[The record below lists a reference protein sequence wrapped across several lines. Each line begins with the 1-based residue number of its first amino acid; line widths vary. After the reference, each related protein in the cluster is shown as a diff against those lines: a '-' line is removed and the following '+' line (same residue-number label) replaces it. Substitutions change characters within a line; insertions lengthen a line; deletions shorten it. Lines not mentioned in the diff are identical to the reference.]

1 MFIKKVTN
9 RKAGK
14 IYMTY
19 RLVKSKRVEGIP
31 RHIHV
36 LDLGSIPELP
46 VEKHKDLAK
55 RIDQLINN
63 QLDIFSPADLGS
75 EVEQQAHYFY
85 RKLIKKRLDAQA
97 DETEETNEGQ
107 GKELALVDL
116 NSFASVDSKQIGGEW
131 LCSQAFEQLGLAGF
145 FSDHLGFNTNQ
156 VALCLLSLTG
166 RMLHPASER
175 NTAVWLNE
183 NSAAL
188 ELNSPRSGKVD
199 RNRLTGATLWLYRN
213 KDAIEDYI
221 SGKVDDIFGLEDNY
235 FLYDLTNTHFE
246 GSGMGCE
253 KAKYGRNKQK
263 RNDCRQITLGLL
275 TDSSGLPKRSRYYDG
290 NIGENTT
297 FSAVLDELE
306 KGAKDKRPVI
316 VADAGIATEN
326 NLKMALKRGF
336 DYICVSRSAHRDLIE
351 QVSEEKARIFINK
364 SKQQVKA
371 QFFDSELIYD
381 GQGQQRSHK
390 ERILYIEAQPKK
402 NKEKAMIGKKRQRFE
417 TGMATIAESLQKP
430 RADKTVSKINQ
441 RIGRLKERC
450 KGIGEEYGI
459 DITEQNGQ
467 VLTVAWNYNPDNAAE
482 HKAGNYFIRTS
493 IEAEQEELLWKLY
506 RTLGEI
512 ESAFKTLK
520 SDLNMR
526 PIFHRKGENMEAHL
540 NLAVL
545 AYFIV
550 SFIRHRLKQNNI
562 THRWLEIT
570 RIMSTQ
576 KYTVNTLVDNMGKTI
591 VFKTCMRAQQKVAAI
606 YQGMKYKPVPFFTKK
621 VYLDS

>member
-14 IYMTY
+14 IYLTY

-36 LDLGSIPELP
+36 LDLGPIPELP
-46 VEKHKDLAK
+46 VEKHKNLAK

-63 QLDIFSPADLGS
+63 QLDMFIDPQ
-75 EVEQQAHYFY
+75 VEEQAHYFY
-85 RKLIKKRLDAQA
+85 RKLIKKRLDALP
-97 DETEETNEGQ
+97 EETNDSQGQ
-107 GKELALVDL
+107 ELAQVDL
-116 NSFASVDSKQIGGEW
+116 NSFEPVDSKQIGGEW
-131 LCSQAFEQLGLAGF
+131 LCSQAFEQLGLSGF
-145 FSDHLGFNTNQ
+145 FSDRLGFNTNQ
-156 VALCLLSLTG
+156 VSLCLLSLTG

-175 NTAVWLNE
+175 NTALWLNE

-188 ELNSPRSGKVD
+188 ELNGPTSGKVD
-199 RNRLTGATLWLYRN
+199 RNRLTDATLWLYRH
-213 KDAIEDYI
+213 KDEIEDYI

-263 RNDCRQITLGLL
+263 RTDCRQITLGLL
-275 TDSSGLPKRSRYYDG
+275 TDSAGLPKRSRYYAG

-306 KGAKDKRPVI
+306 KTTKYKKPVVVI
-316 VADAGIATEN
+316 DAGIATED

-336 DYICVSRSAHRDLIE
+336 DYICVSRSAHSNFIE
-351 QVSEEKARIFINK
+351 QVSGQKLKTFINK
-364 SKQQVKA
+364 SKEQVKA
-371 QFFDSELIYD
+371 QFFDSELVYEK
-381 GQGQQRSHK
+381 QGQPHRHT
-390 ERILYIEAQPKK
+390 ERILYVQTQPKK

-450 KGIGEEYGI
+450 KGIGEQYAI
-459 DITEQNGQ
+459 DITEENGQ
-467 VLTVAWNYNPDNAAE
+467 VLTVVWEYNPDNAAE
-482 HKAGNYFIRTS
+482 RKAGNYFIRTS
-493 IEAEQEELLWKLY
+493 IEAKEEELLWKLY

-520 SDLNMR
+520 SDLDMR
-526 PIFHRKGENMEAHL
+526 PIFHRKGENIEAHL

-576 KYTVNTLVDNMGKTI
+576 KCTVNTLVDSMGKTI

-606 YQGMKYKPVPFFTKK
+606 YQGMKYKPVPFFRKK